1 MSRRMPQALRLHGP
15 QVEYVGKLIK
25 QAKRRVLWKF
35 AFDGDHDD
43 HSVDHL
49 FSWDLG
55 VQGGTILF
63 GAPATV
69 RGQVDKL
76 LEESGCN
83 YFIGSFAWGSLPMSA
98 SERSLELFAE
108 HVMPHY
114 AS

>member
-1 MSRRMPQALRLHGP
+1 M
-15 QVEYVGKLIK
+15 
-25 QAKRRVLWKF
+25 
-35 AFDGDHDD
+35 
-43 HSVDHL
+43 
-49 FSWDLG
+49 
-55 VQGGTILF
+55 
-63 GAPATV
+63 